1 MHVIGDRKYVN
12 VPGDGVHELPPLLL
26 KDSRGSSTLEDVV
39 GRAESIIDN
48 DWLIPAESVED
59 ERAAAMLES
68 RRVGLAVNL
77 AEQYAVFL
85 SHWTWGES
93 ILEWIRQCETTFE
106 TKASLRGLLH
116 PDVWPHAGRAS
127 FVTLLEDKRVPHDGV
142 DLENAM
148 GYRLSFRQPPPI
160 QFFSDKFLFFLN
172 SSMATTAY
180 RSWADAS
187 GAELASLPP
196 ERFRFFVSGAE
207 IREV

>member
-1 MHVIGDRKYVN
+1 MYVIGDRKYVR

-26 KDSRGSSTLEDVV
+26 KDARGVSSLENVV

-48 DWLIPAESVED
+48 DWLIPSEAAED
-59 ERAAAMLES
+59 ERTAASLES
-68 RRVGLAVNL
+68 RRAGLAVNL
-77 AEQYAVFL
+77 AEQYAIFV
-85 SHWTWGES
+85 SHWAWGES

-116 PDVWPHAGRAS
+116 PDVWPHAGRSS

-172 SSMATTAY
+172 SSMAATAY

-187 GAELASLPP
+187 GSEPASLPP
-196 ERFRFFVSGAE
+196 ERFRFFVSAAE